1 MGIDRSDDTDVSS
14 NERSDHPADRA
25 DRSADGDG
33 KTGQAPAETRYRE
46 EYCEDLRA
54 AEMEERREGRA
65 EPGTR
70 SRAGEP
76 VENGHPAKPT
86 PSWEEKAEESRRM
99 WGEYKRRWPDEERP
113 QVDRSHDPPGSSHGD
128 GGRFLDGAV
137 NRRIEAECD
146 RIAEREERKIT
157 PALRAVESQD
167 PDRYLVGFE
176 NRLKSS
182 DRIKE
187 KVYGMVKELSFSPE
201 EAVSRVPDA
210 LRYTFGYD
218 EARYARGVGMD
229 IARLREQG
237 FELNILKNYW
247 SDDKYKGIN
256 SQWIEP
262 DTGQRFEV
270 QFHTRISFEA
280 KEITHGAYERL
291 RTQKADK
298 FEELVLEAFE
308 KKVTADVPVP
318 PGAADVNGYIKRGAD
333 AR

>member
-1 MGIDRSDDTDVSS
+1 VGIDRSDDADASS

-33 KTGQAPAETRYRE
+33 KAGQAPAETRYRE
-46 EYCEDLRA
+46 EYYEDLRA

-86 PSWEEKAEESRRM
+86 PGWEEKAEESRRM

-113 QVDRSHDPPGSSHGD
+113 PVDRSHHLPGSWLGD

-137 NRRIEAECD
+137 NRRMEAECD
-146 RIAEREERKIT
+146 RIAEREEKKIT

-176 NRLKSS
+176 DRLKGR

-187 KVYGMVKELSFSPE
+187 KVYDKMQEFGFSPE
-201 EAVSRVPDA
+201 EAISIVSDTIRFTLQYRETRYPQGVWTDIQRLKRSW
-210 LRYTFGYD
+210 LRAAPT
-218 EARYARGVGMD
+218 
-229 IARLREQG
+229 Q
-237 FELNILKNYW
+237 EL
-247 SDDKYKGIN
+247 
-256 SQWIEP
+256 
-262 DTGQRFEV
+262 
-270 QFHTRISFEA
+270 
-280 KEITHGAYERL
+280 
-291 RTQKADK
+291 
-298 FEELVLEAFE
+298 LV
-308 KKVTADVPVP
+308 
-318 PGAADVNGYIKRGAD
+318 R
-333 AR
+333 